1 LAAQHQR
8 TLCDRELP
16 RWQCDAAEPGGGHGE
31 LHLCPLAQLV
41 HQHSHYESVCQ
52 RKDGGAMR
60 VHGPRRRRQK
70 EQGQALIPIIIMI
83 GLFLLAMLG
92 VAMDYSQIWA
102 HRQMAQAAADASC
115 QAGAADLY
123 LNAVD
128 PSVGGQNG
136 LQSFTWIGSAFD

>member
-1 LAAQHQR
+1 
-8 TLCDRELP
+8 
-16 RWQCDAAEPGGGHGE
+16 
-31 LHLCPLAQLV
+31 
-41 HQHSHYESVCQ
+41 

-128 PSVGGQNG
+128 PSVSGIGGP
-136 LQSFTWIGSAFD
+136 QSFSWIGSAFYCRTGASPPPSRHAASHVHTGASSH